1 MSEPDPFLPNLEPP
15 QETNNQPTH
24 NLSTTMWKS
33 SERTYSDQTGAFP
46 IQTSRGNK
54 YILIMYVYDANAIM
68 VELIKSHQAK
78 TTNEAWIKCYK
89 ELNSS
94 G

>member
-1 MSEPDPFLPNLEPP
+1 
-15 QETNNQPTH
+15 
-24 NLSTTMWKS
+24 
-33 SERTYSDQTGAFP
+33 
-46 IQTSRGNK
+46 
-54 YILIMYVYDANAIM
+54 MYVYDANAIM
-68 VELIKSHQAK
+68 VELIKSRQAK

>member
-1 MSEPDPFLPNLEPP
+1 
-15 QETNNQPTH
+15 
-24 NLSTTMWKS
+24 
-33 SERTYSDQTGAFP
+33 
-46 IQTSRGNK
+46 
-54 YILIMYVYDANAIM
+54 MYVYDANAIM